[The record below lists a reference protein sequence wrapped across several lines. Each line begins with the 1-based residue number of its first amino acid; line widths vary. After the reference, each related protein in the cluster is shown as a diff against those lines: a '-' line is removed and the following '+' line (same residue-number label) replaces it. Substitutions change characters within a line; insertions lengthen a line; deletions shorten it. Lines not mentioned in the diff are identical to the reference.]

1 MKKKLLNSMRVLLV
15 AALLGGASSA
25 WAAGYTRTLTEE
37 LTVAGYKAK
46 AFYDFQ
52 SNSPEVL
59 PTSGDLRYRDEGGI
73 WGLHNFGSG
82 TRSAT
87 ATIPV
92 LKNGILVLQHYSS
105 VVSTINRGTLNSTLT
120 SSTGY
125 EVYDITADAD
135 DITFTIARYGGIIA
149 ALVMEKDNSAT
160 TADYTVNYKVNGVGE
175 NVKTT
180 EGNTV
185 VGSVV
190 YAETSFFV
198 DDVKYVLNGDQTT
211 SMTIVDGTNALNIN
225 VKEADKYTYTVNA
238 IINGESTILKQLA
251 KASIYSD
258 ESVKVPYPAYI
269 YNGGTLYSCAATSN
283 EYRKSFTIT
292 ENEQVATIAYS
303 VDAITNAVF
312 YSEGE
317 DLSGVTINTTG
328 TNVAI
333 RASNAAAASID
344 GDVTICNL
352 SAGLYTITLGMHH
365 TKNNASV
372 TTALTCG
379 ANNISIST
387 EGTNRTTGISEVFK
401 ITKSTDLVLNSI
413 TGDGLI
419 DYILIKK
426 LPTTIEVNMSDAGWA
441 TLYTPYALDFTT
453 QPGITAYTAAVADG
467 KVTLTKVDNV
477 PANTGVVLKGD
488 GPSYY
493 QINVAASSET
503 AKGDLIGNAS
513 AATAYNAIDGYTLYM
528 LKKVGEKAQ
537 FVPVTSGSIAAGKA
551 YLKIAAATARNLDV
565 TFADEATGISAAL
578 MNKETMNNEV
588 YNLKGQRVAAPMKGL
603 YIVNGKKMVIK

>member
-59 PTSGDLRYRDEGGI
+59 PTSGELRYRDGGI

-105 VVSTINRGTLNSTLT
+105 IVSTINRGTLNSTLT

-401 ITKSTDLVLNSI
+401 ITKSTDLVMNSI

-426 LPTTIEVNMSDAGWA
+426 LPTSIEVNMSDAGWA

-503 AKGDLIGNAS
+503 AKGDLLGS
-513 AATAYNAIDGYTLYM
+513 ATDATAYNAIDGYTLYM

>member
-59 PTSGDLRYRDEGGI
+59 PTSGELRYRDGGI

-105 VVSTINRGTLNSTLT
+105 IVSTINRGTLNSTLT

-426 LPTTIEVNMSDAGWA
+426 LPTSIEVNMSDAGWA

-503 AKGDLIGNAS
+503 AKGDLLGS
-513 AATAYNAIDGYTLYM
+513 ATDATAYNAIDGYTLYM

-537 FVPVTSGSIAAGKA
+537 FVPVTAGSIAAGKA